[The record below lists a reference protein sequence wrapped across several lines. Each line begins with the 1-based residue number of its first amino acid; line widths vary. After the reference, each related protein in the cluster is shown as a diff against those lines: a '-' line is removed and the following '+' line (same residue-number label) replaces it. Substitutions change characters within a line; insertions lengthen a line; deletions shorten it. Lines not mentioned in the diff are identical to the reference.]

1 MKYEQNGD
9 LIDRL
14 QTEDINTTVIDR
26 KNAELIEE
34 IMWLRVELEKIS

>member
-34 IMWLRVELEKIS
+34 IMWLRVELEKRS